1 MMPVWGFLPNL
12 HGTELLVVLVL
23 VLIFFGAGKLP
34 QVFGQFGKAV
44 KSFKDGQKEEPE
56 EPPPAL
62 PEPREVMEAQVV
74 SETTSEHVP
83 K

>member
-1 MMPVWGFLPNL
+1 MSPVLGFIQMPQGA
-12 HGTELLVVLVL
+12 ELLLVLLL

-44 KSFKDGQKEEPE
+44 KSFKDGQKEDPDSEPA
-56 EPPPAL
+56 AL
-62 PEPREVMEAQVV
+62 PDPQDVMHAQVV

>member
-1 MMPVWGFLPNL
+1 MTPVWGLLSMPN
-12 HGTELLVVLVL
+12 GQELLLVLLL

-44 KSFKDGQKEEPE
+44 KSFKDGQKDDVDSEPA
-56 EPPPAL
+56 AL
-62 PEPREVMEAQVV
+62 PETPAVMEAQVV
-74 SETTSEHVP
+74 SETTAEHAP

>member
-1 MMPVWGFLPNL
+1 MTPVWGLLSMPN
-12 HGTELLVVLVL
+12 GQELLLVLLL

-44 KSFKDGQKEEPE
+44 KSFKDGQKDDGDSEPA
-56 EPPPAL
+56 AL
-62 PEPREVMEAQVV
+62 PETPKVMEAQVV
-74 SETTSEHVP
+74 SETTAEHAP